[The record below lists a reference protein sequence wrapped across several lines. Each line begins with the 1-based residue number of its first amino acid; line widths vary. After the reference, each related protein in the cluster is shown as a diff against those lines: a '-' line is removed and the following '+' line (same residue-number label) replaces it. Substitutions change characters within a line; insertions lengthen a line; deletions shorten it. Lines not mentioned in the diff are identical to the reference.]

1 MAAMADGFTST
12 GSLPP
17 YVLDGLF
24 DSFSDESLLDADDR
38 NNNDVKAGAHES
50 YLLSQQPRVAVSSAD
65 SSRVRCGYRE
75 QCATRG
81 GEQNIYRV

>member
-1 MAAMADGFTST
+1 MRAAERCYICNN
-12 GSLPP
+12 LPQTHCFA
-17 YVLDGLF
+17 VEALF
-24 DSFSDESLLDADDR
+24 FL
-38 NNNDVKAGAHES
+38 KAGAHES

-81 GEQNIYRV
+81 GEQNIYRPAHTRAIS